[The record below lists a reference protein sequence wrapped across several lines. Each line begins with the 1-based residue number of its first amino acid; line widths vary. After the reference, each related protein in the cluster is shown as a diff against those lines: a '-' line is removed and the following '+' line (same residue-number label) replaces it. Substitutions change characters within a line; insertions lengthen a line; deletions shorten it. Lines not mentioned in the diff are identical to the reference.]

1 MSIIDLGEGGQRI
14 FGDGSRCIISTMK
27 STTYLKHWTFYKKF
41 VMLNQLM
48 PETKEKIEVVK
59 EYFLERPDVSMVFVF
74 GSYAKGREISESDFD
89 LAIYFKPKGKRI
101 EWQENQIFA
110 GENQIWQDIEKIVEI
125 DTDLVVLNRVRPT
138 VAFEILKTGLPLIIK
153 DRKVYLEFYLTVSRE
168 AEDFREFTKD
178 YWVTYQRG
186 KSLSEEDKAKLIE
199 RIQFLDSE
207 IQEFP
212 DYRSLTLKTYK
223 EDKFRRRNIERW
235 IETLVISIID
245 VGKIVLAS
253 EKKKMPSTYMEV
265 LVDVCL
271 LSSFNENEARE
282 FAQFAK
288 LRNILAHEYLDI
300 RFEQIIKFIQE
311 AGPGYEKLLE
321 FVKNFI
327 K

>member
-1 MSIIDLGEGGQRI
+1 MSEI
-14 FGDGSRCIISTMK
+14 
-27 STTYLKHWTFYKKF
+27 
-41 VMLNQLM
+41 
-48 PETKEKIEVVK
+48 KEKIELVRK
-59 EYFLERPDVSMVFVF
+59 YFLERPDISMVFIF

-101 EWQENQIFA
+101 EWQENQFYA
-110 GENQIWQDIEKIVEI
+110 GENRIWQDIEKNVEI
-125 DTDLVVLNRVRPT
+125 DTDLVVLNRVRPI
-138 VAFEILKTGLPLIIK
+138 VAFEILKTGIPVIIK
-153 DRKVYLEFYLTVSRE
+153 DRKLYLEFYLTVSRE
-168 AEDFREFTKD
+168 AEDFREFIKD
-178 YWVTYQRG
+178 YWLTYQRG

-223 EDKFRRRNIERW
+223 EDKFQRRNIERW

-245 VGKIVLAS
+245 VAKIILAS

-265 LVDVCL
+265 LLDFCL
-271 LSSFNENEARE
+271 LSSFNEDEARE
-282 FAQFAK
+282 FGQFAK

-300 RFEQIIKFIQE
+300 RFEQIKRFIQE
-311 AGPGYEKLLE
+311 AEPGYKKILE
-321 FVKNFI
+321 FVGNFL

>member
-1 MSIIDLGEGGQRI
+1 
-14 FGDGSRCIISTMK
+14 MK
-27 STTYLKHWTFYKKF
+27 STTYLKHWAFYKKF
-41 VMLNQLM
+41 IMLNQLM

-74 GSYAKGREISESDFD
+74 GSYVKGREISESDFD

-101 EWQENQIFA
+101 EWQENQFFV
-110 GENQIWQDIEKIVEI
+110 GENQIWQDIENIVEI

-253 EKKKMPSTYMEV
+253 YQVLMKMKQES
-265 LVDVCL
+265 L
-271 LSSFNENEARE
+271 LNLQS
-282 FAQFAK
+282 
-288 LRNILAHEYLDI
+288 
-300 RFEQIIKFIQE
+300 
-311 AGPGYEKLLE
+311 
-321 FVKNFI
+321 
-327 K
+327 

>member
-1 MSIIDLGEGGQRI
+1 
-14 FGDGSRCIISTMK
+14 
-27 STTYLKHWTFYKKF
+27 
-41 VMLNQLM
+41 M
-48 PETKEKIEVVK
+48 PEIKENIQLVK
-59 EYFLERPDVSMVFVF
+59 NYFLERPDVSMVFVF

-89 LAIYFKPKGKRI
+89 IAIYFKPKGKRI
-101 EWQENQIFA
+101 EWQENQFYTE
-110 GENQIWQDIEKIVEI
+110 ENRIWQDIERIVEI

-138 VAFEILKTGLPLIIK
+138 VAFEILKTGMPLIIK
-153 DRKVYLEFYLTVSRE
+153 DRKLYLEFYLTVSRE
-168 AEDFREFTKD
+168 AEDFREFIKD
-178 YWVTYQRG
+178 YWVTYQRS

-199 RIQFLDSE
+199 RTQFLDSE

-223 EDKFRRRNIERW
+223 EDKFQRRNIERW

-245 VGKIVLAS
+245 VAKIILAS

-265 LVDVCL
+265 LIDLCL

-300 RFEQIIKFIQE
+300 RFEQVRKFIQDAE
-311 AGPGYEKLLE
+311 PGYKKLLE
-321 FVKNFI
+321 FVKHFV
-327 K
+327 KQ

>member
-1 MSIIDLGEGGQRI
+1 MSEI
-14 FGDGSRCIISTMK
+14 
-27 STTYLKHWTFYKKF
+27 
-41 VMLNQLM
+41 
-48 PETKEKIEVVK
+48 KEKIELVK
-59 EYFLERPDVSMVFVF
+59 KYFLERPDISMVFIF

-101 EWQENQIFA
+101 EWQENQFYA
-110 GENQIWQDIEKIVEI
+110 GENRIWQDIEKNVEI
-125 DTDLVVLNRVRPT
+125 DTDLVVLNRVRPI
-138 VAFEILKTGLPLIIK
+138 VAFEILKTGIPVIIK
-153 DRKVYLEFYLTVSRE
+153 DRKLYLEFYLTVSRE
-168 AEDFREFTKD
+168 AEDFREFIKD
-178 YWVTYQRG
+178 YWFTYQRG

-223 EDKFRRRNIERW
+223 EDKFQRRNIERW

-245 VGKIVLAS
+245 VAKIILAS

-265 LVDVCL
+265 LLDFCL
-271 LSSFNENEARE
+271 LSSFNEDEARE

-300 RFEQIIKFIQE
+300 RFEQIKRFIQE
-311 AGPGYEKLLE
+311 AEPGYKKILE
-321 FVKNFI
+321 FVGNFL